1 MSKDYNVIDGIIK
14 QTRECVTDAYNK
26 GYKDGYM
33 DGQVV
38 TQQAFD
44 AEYER
49 GFNDGHKALVKDMDG
64 KTTYQRGLEDAW
76 NVIHKIVADVP
87 EGGLDA
93 CSLRDIFGLITLPQI
108 ISEYSPQD
116 VMQKIKEYEEK
127 HDRACPILDDYCPY
141 PWLKCEECEVYCVM
155 KRANKAIEEN
165 INKRLNNKED

>member
-1 MSKDYNVIDGIIK
+1 MKDYSAIDGIIK
-14 QTRECVTDAYNK
+14 QTRECVTEAYNK
-26 GYKDGYM
+26 GYKDGYK

-49 GFNDGHKALVKDMDG
+49 G
-64 KTTYQRGLEDAW
+64 LEDAW
-76 NVIHKIVADVP
+76 KAIYKIVADVP

-93 CSLRDIFGLITLPQI
+93 CSLRDIFGLITLKQI

-127 HDRACPILDDYCPY
+127 HDRACPILDDNCPY
-141 PWLKCEECEVYCVM
+141 PHLGCHECEVHCVM
-155 KRANKAIEEN
+155 ERANKKLEERN
-165 INKRLNNKED
+165 QVS